1 MAESDLNAWIQRAL
15 RHRDPVRIENAVGP
29 GTPDIEYIGGWI
41 ESKMLPDWP
50 KRKDTIVRVRHY
62 VPEQRAWHVK
72 RRTAGGRVH
81 VVIQVASD
89 VLVFDGKVAAQG
101 LGFWTREEMNR
112 YAVLA
117 MYPRDAGWFRRF
129 IDGLGEGKTS

>member
-1 MAESDLNAWIQRAL
+1 VAESDLNAWIQRAI

-29 GTPDIEYIGGWI
+29 GTPDIEYVGGWI
-41 ESKMLPDWP
+41 ESKMLKAWP
-50 KRKDTIVRVRHY
+50 KRAATPVRVPHY

-81 VVIQVASD
+81 VVIQIASD

-112 YAVLA
+112 HAVLA
-117 MYPRDAGWFRRF
+117 MYPRDPNRFRRF
-129 IDGLGEGKTS
+129 IDGLKWGETS